1 MTTTSSIAKYP
12 WTEPVNGLSRG
23 ASGGLAGA

>member
-1 MTTTSSIAKYP
+1 MTIASRSAADP
-12 WTEPVNGLSRG
+12 WTEPVNGLARG

>member
-1 MTTTSSIAKYP
+1 MRTTSGRAADP
-12 WTEPVNGLSRG
+12 WTEPANGLGRG